1 MEVGVVFFMG
11 VSNHIEISK
20 EHPWSAMRGS
30 YGPKLIEESRPLIRR
45 GGSVHIGDDHRDVGS
60 SRDEVGG
67 AGMSGGRDIDGVE
80 GRTGPR
86 SKDATGA
93 ADSGVVE
100 EAVKAARKER
110 VQLEGRDG
118 V

>member
-1 MEVGVVFFMG
+1 
-11 VSNHIEISK
+11 
-20 EHPWSAMRGS
+20 
-30 YGPKLIEESRPLIRR
+30 
-45 GGSVHIGDDHRDVGS
+45 
-60 SRDEVGG
+60 
-67 AGMSGGRDIDGVE
+67 MSGGRDIDEAE

-93 ADSGVVE
+93 ANSGVVE